1 MDTKEEIFRAYLRQK
16 GLKFTPERQIVLKY
30 VFEIHQ
36 HFEAED
42 LLLKIRSNGDR
53 VSKGTIYRTL
63 PLLVEC
69 NLIRQVEFVEHH
81 LHYEYVYGHKHH
93 EHLVCL
99 KCDRVIEFYNQT
111 IEDEM
116 KKVCLENRF
125 ILADHKIEATGYC
138 EKCQ

>member
-1 MDTKEEIFRAYLRQK
+1 MKANEEIFRDYLRQK
-16 GLKFTPERQIVLKY
+16 GLKFTPERQLVLKY

-42 LLLKIRSNGDR
+42 LLLKIRQKGDR

-69 NLIRQVEFVEHH
+69 NLIRPVEFVDHH
-81 LHYEYVYGHKHH
+81 LHYEHVYGHKHH
-93 EHLVCL
+93 EHLICL
-99 KCDRVIEFYNQT
+99 KCGKVIEFYDEML
-111 IEDEM
+111 EDEI
-116 KKVCLENRF
+116 KKVCTNNKFMLNG
-125 ILADHKIEATGYC
+125 HKIEATGYC